1 MEKIID
7 GKRYSTETATN
18 VFDCGSTILYMKN
31 TGEFFVYEDGEI
43 TPVSKQR
50 AEALATSFGIP
61 EDKHY
66 KYFCLDQEERLSTP
80 QSVTMPTWVNTAL
93 KKEAAKREVAV
104 SKIVT
109 EAVKK
114 YLSL

>member
-7 GKRYSTETATN
+7 GKRYNTETATN
-18 VFDCGSTILYMKN
+18 VFEDSSTILYMKN
-31 TGEFFVYEDGEI
+31 TGEFFMEEDGEI
-43 TPVSKQR
+43 TPVSKSK
-50 AEALATSFGIP
+50 AEVWAASLGIP